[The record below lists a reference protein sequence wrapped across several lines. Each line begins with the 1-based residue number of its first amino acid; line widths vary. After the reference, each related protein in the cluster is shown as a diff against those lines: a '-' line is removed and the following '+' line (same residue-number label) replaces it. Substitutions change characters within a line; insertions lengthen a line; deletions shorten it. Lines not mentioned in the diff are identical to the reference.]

1 MTIVYRNS
9 LDHFYQNSPAI
20 PDLLMGRESSDA
32 PRNSAQYRAWSNS
45 LQFMQ
50 TMLMMA
56 NLPRDCGVLIEY
68 RLPSTSRRVDF
79 IIIEL
84 KQWSTTEVV
93 SGKSGI
99 VMANVAGHRIEETN
113 HPFIKKRQIYRT
125 PFDIYSL

>member
-20 PDLLMGRESSDA
+20 PDLLMGLDSSDA
-32 PRNSAQYRAWSNS
+32 PRNSAQYRAWANS

-50 TMLMMA
+50 SMLMMA

-79 IIIEL
+79 IITGHDVHGSANFVIIEL
-84 KQWSTTEVV
+84 KQWSTAEAV
-93 SGKSGI
+93 SGNQES
-99 VMANVAGHRIEETN
+99 
-113 HPFIKKRQIYRT
+113 
-125 PFDIYSL
+125 